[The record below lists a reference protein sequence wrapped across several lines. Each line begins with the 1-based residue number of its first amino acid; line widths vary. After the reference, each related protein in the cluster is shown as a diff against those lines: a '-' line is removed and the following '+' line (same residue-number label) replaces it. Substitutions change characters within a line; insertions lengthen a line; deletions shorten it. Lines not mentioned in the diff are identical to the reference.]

1 VDANLKKDVIQGTHD
16 YLKAR
21 NNMACGEAT

>member
-1 VDANLKKDVIQGTHD
+1 VDAYLKKDVIQGAHN

-21 NNMACGEAT
+21 NNMACDEAT